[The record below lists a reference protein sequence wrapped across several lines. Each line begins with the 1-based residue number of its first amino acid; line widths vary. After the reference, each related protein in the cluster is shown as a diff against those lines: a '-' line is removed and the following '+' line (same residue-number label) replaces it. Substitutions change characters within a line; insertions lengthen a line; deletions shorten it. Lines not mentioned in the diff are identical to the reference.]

1 MSKTVLITG
10 ATDGIGKATAELLA
24 SAGHE
29 IIVHARTTERGE
41 KTVSE
46 IRQKTGN
53 PAVTFVTAD
62 FTELPEVAK
71 MVNKLKLKFEKID
84 VLINNAGVFR
94 PGKNILKNELE
105 ETFMVSHL
113 AHFYLTNEL
122 LPLLEKS
129 QQARIINVS
138 SMIHASDIDF
148 ENLQGEKWYDGSD
161 AYSQSKLCNIL
172 FTYKLAGR
180 VNKHITVNAVHPG
193 VINTK
198 LLIAGWGPMGENARF
213 AAERFAFLAENETLK
228 NTTGK
233 YFSNNRAINSSQ
245 ISYSKE
251 VQDKLWEISTE
262 LIKKLHP

>member
-1 MSKTVLITG
+1 MSKTILITG
-10 ATDGIGKATAELLA
+10 ATDGIGKATAGLLA
-24 SAGHE
+24 AKGHE
-29 IIVHARTTERGE
+29 IIVHARTTGRGE
-41 KTVSE
+41 KTVNE
-46 IRQKTGN
+46 IRHKTGN
-53 PAVTFVTAD
+53 KAVSFVKAD
-62 FTELPEVAK
+62 FTELSEVTK
-71 MVNKLKLKFEKID
+71 MVNEIKQRFDKTD

-94 PGKNILKNELE
+94 PEKHILKNGLE

-113 AHFYLTNEL
+113 AHFYLTTEL

-148 ENLQGEKWYDGSD
+148 DNLQGEKWYDGSD
-161 AYSQSKLCNIL
+161 AYSRSKLCNIL
-172 FTYKLAGR
+172 FTYKLAGL

-233 YFSNNRAINSSQ
+233 YFSNNRAISSSQ
-245 ISYSKE
+245 ISYNKE

-262 LIKKLHP
+262 LIKKIHP